1 MSSERLAELIH
12 DNQPC
17 VVLSGAGVS
26 TESGIPDFRSPG
38 GIWAQYDPSEYATI
52 HAFLAEPAK
61 VWEFYKLRFAML
73 KDARP
78 NAAHEALAELERSG
92 HVEAIVTQ
100 NIDRLHGL
108 AGSQNVVE
116 VHGSIATCSC
126 LDCGRRV
133 PFDEVLAI
141 VESAPAPAC
150 PDCGSILKPD
160 VVMFGELLP
169 VAAIAR
175 ATELARSAR
184 LLLVVGSSL
193 AVFPV
198 GDLPQETLDAGG
210 RLAIV
215 NREPTAFDDEAAL
228 VVHAGAGETLDAVRR
243 QLLK

>member
-1 MSSERLAELIH
+1 MSAERLAALIQE
-12 DNQPC
+12 NQPC
-17 VVLSGAGVS
+17 VVLTGAGVS
-26 TESGIPDFRSPG
+26 TESGIPDFRSPSG
-38 GIWAQYDPSEYATI
+38 VWAQYDPRDYATI
-52 HAFLAEPAK
+52 QAFLADPAK

-78 NAAHEALAELERSG
+78 NAAHEALAELERRG
-92 HVEAIVTQ
+92 RVEAIVTQ

-133 PFDEVLAI
+133 TFDEVVAV

-160 VVMFGELLP
+160 VVMFGEYLP

-175 ATELARSAR
+175 AADLARSAR

-198 GDLPQETLDAGG
+198 GDLPRETLDAGG
-210 RLAIV
+210 KLAIV
-215 NREPTAFDDEAAL
+215 NREPTPFDDEAAL
-228 VVHAGAGETLDAVRR
+228 TIHAAAGETLAAA
-243 QLLK
+243 LEHLSS